1 MLVSL
6 GLGLPWA
13 MLSMRGASFAGQK
26 KKKVSF
32 EAVGK
37 IVCLI
42 YNFRSL
48 LSGVRLLR
56 WVLGRTVCRTMPDMG
71 ALDAGWMGHG

>member
-26 KKKVSF
+26 KKKKSPL
-32 EAVGK
+32 K
-37 IVCLI
+37 
-42 YNFRSL
+42 L
-48 LSGVRLLR
+48 LVKLC
-56 WVLGRTVCRTMPDMG
+56 V
-71 ALDAGWMGHG
+71 

>member
-1 MLVSL
+1 MGGSSV
-6 GLGLPWA
+6 A
-13 MLSMRGASFAGQK
+13 AKKKK